1 MSDRPGF
8 RLLSLSILFAS
19 LLLSTTCQAQ
29 TDSEESKGIDSG
41 DYNIRQSIEAG
52 YRANWISGDQ
62 ATYNTFINLGQG
74 FRLFDYT
81 LNMRS
86 LDHNGLLFDNLSF
99 SNFGY
104 GGDPDTVSRLRVEK
118 NKVYDFRVLFRRSK
132 FNWDWNLL
140 ANPLNPANS
149 VPAVPITTSPHAMDT
164 VRRMQDYDLT
174 LFPQSKI
181 QFRLGYSRNR
191 ETGPAGYTT
200 NTPDDGGGLPP
211 QLNEQVSYTTNA
223 YRAGIDFRP
232 LPRTTISYDQ
242 FLNYFKQDNIITD
255 NSLLN
260 GTAPLV
266 LPNGLPVDLGLVWD
280 TVNGSPCATPLLAAN
295 VVNPSC
301 DGTLSYS
308 QVGRPRTFMPTERF
322 RFQSNYFKNFQTSG
336 SIGYSSSDNTI
347 NGFNEIV
354 TGWSSRTISRGSTT
368 AGPAEAKRVS
378 VNANWSGEYAVTDKF
393 RIIDQFRYD
402 NWRIPGM
409 WAFDETA
416 LFTTGTGLISPVTP
430 IPGTCVTVPASCPTH
445 NSSSGAD
452 ITQGLWSTF
461 LGQNLKSNTFQL
473 QYDFNRRWSGRIGYL
488 YTSRTIAQLDAQD
501 FTQEVFYPTVAARG
515 DCAVPSACTA
525 GPGGSLIFSG
535 PAAGNDTSR
544 NLTGINENALLLGFT
559 ARPIDTLHISGDF
572 SFGYN
577 DFAYTRISPRQVQL
591 YKVHASYKPR
601 TWLNVDGAI
610 DFHENRDN
618 VATVNDIEHG
628 RTYSFVTTLMPDSK
642 LSFNLGYNYTDIYL
656 QADICY
662 FYGFAP
668 PIPPTMA
675 CPTDPADFNAL
686 GALSSYSS
694 QQHFA
699 YFDVLWKPIKRVT
712 AIVGYAGTFVRGN
725 EILSNGAVI
734 EPPLNSLQP
743 AGTLAFNYQKPY
755 VTLIVDLYK
764 GFSYRTTWNYYGFNG
779 KGPSPN
785 NVPGLAFAPN
795 LIPPASAFNAED
807 FNGSTVTFA
816 FRYAF

>member
-1 MSDRPGF
+1 MSDRPEF
-8 RLLSLSILFAS
+8 RFLSLSILFSA
-19 LLLSTTCQAQ
+19 LFLSPICQAQ
-29 TDSEESKGIDSG
+29 TDSDENKGIDSG
-41 DYNIRQSIEAG
+41 DYNVHQSIEAG
-52 YRANWISGDQ
+52 YRANWVSGDQ

-140 ANPLNPANS
+140 ANPLNPSNS
-149 VPAVPITTSPHAMDT
+149 TPAVPITTSPHAMDT

-200 NTPDDGGGLPP
+200 NTSDDGAGSPP

-232 LPRTTISYDQ
+232 LARTTISYDQ

-260 GTAPLV
+260 GTNPLV
-266 LPNGLPVDLGLVWD
+266 LPNGTPVDLGLVWD
-280 TVNGSPCATPLLAAN
+280 TVNGTPCAAPLLSTN

-308 QVGRPRTFMPTERF
+308 QLGRPRTFMPTERF

-336 SIGYSSSDNTI
+336 SIGYSSSDNTT
-347 NGFNEIV
+347 NDFNELV

-393 RIIDQFRYD
+393 RVIDEFRYD

-416 LFTTGTGLISPVTP
+416 LFTTGAGLISPITP
-430 IPGTCVTVPASCPTH
+430 VPGTCVTVPATCPTH
-445 NSSSGAD
+445 NSGSGAD
-452 ITQGLWSTF
+452 ISQGLWSTF
-461 LGQNLKSNTFQL
+461 LGQNLKSNSFQL

-488 YTSRTIAQLDAQD
+488 YTSRTIAQFDAQD
-501 FTQEVFYPTVAARG
+501 FTQEVFYPTLAARG

-559 ARPIDTLHISGDF
+559 ARPIDTLRISGDF

-577 DFAYTRISPRQVQL
+577 DFAFTRISPRQVQL

-601 TWLNVDGAI
+601 TWVNVDGAI

-668 PIPPTMA
+668 PIPPTVA
-675 CPTDPADFNAL
+675 CPTDPVDFNAL

-764 GFSYRTTWNYYGFNG
+764 GLSYRTTWNYYGFNG
-779 KGPSPN
+779 KGPTPN
-785 NVPGLAFAPN
+785 NVSGLAVAAN